1 MKVNTLTIGL
11 FLFSVVSYACSC
23 SYGTLSTKLNSF
35 DNIFTAKV
43 VKVLEYH
50 SNSKQAK
57 KIEVEFLEKINFK
70 YNSNIIYFSEPSG
83 ICPIP
88 NPKKDLEWL
97 FYINISEENKL
108 IISECNPSV
117 NLKNRRAKDDLSKL
131 KILNNLRNEN
141 LEPLSFYES
150 NLSFF
155 QSDFS
160 RSKYYEFDNDYGLY
174 EVVFDKNLSSVNKI
188 TVKKGL
194 GDKFDEKIM
203 SYFKNRFNLK
213 LRSNVKSLV
222 DDNFKLRV
230 LVWKTK

>member
-1 MKVNTLTIGL
+1 MKV
-11 FLFSVVSYACSC
+11 
-23 SYGTLSTKLNSF
+23 
-35 DNIFTAKV
+35 
-43 VKVLEYH
+43 
-50 SNSKQAK
+50 
-57 KIEVEFLEKINFK
+57 
-70 YNSNIIYFSEPSG
+70 
-83 ICPIP
+83 IC
-88 NPKKDLEWL
+88 L
-97 FYINISEENKL
+97 
-108 IISECNPSV
+108 
-117 NLKNRRAKDDLSKL
+117 
-131 KILNNLRNEN
+131 
-141 LEPLSFYES
+141 
-150 NLSFF
+150 FF

-174 EVVFDKNLSSVNKI
+174 EVVFDNNLSSVNKI